1 MTDTKYNKSI
11 TAISVFAA
19 VVLVI
24 GCLLSVFT
32 STPEDRENEPVQN
45 APVYQFASVIDT
57 STPESY
63 DSLMT
68 NMLKLR
74 NEYPHSLK
82 LFTAGYSES
91 GKEILMFTMGN
102 GEKKALVIGGIH
114 AREHITTKYLLRVIE
129 DYCFQNEK
137 GTGIYGN
144 FNIKELLCEYT
155 LYIIPC
161 VNPDGLEIISGRMN
175 ANKNVRITDIKEYKA
190 NLNGVD
196 INRNFPLAWE
206 YIVNGV
212 NSPYTHFFK
221 GYESGSESETKTL
234 MTLCEENSF
243 EFALSIHIKGNCIFW
258 GDTFNTNFNGLY
270 KAFAE
275 DIAFASGLSMTEPTL
290 KPTDYGGG
298 FENWFRHT
306 YNRPGVC
313 IELSHYTNII
323 SPCDNKNYTDFDS
336 FVNYSQSKYALAA
349 AMASNNK

>member
-1 MTDTKYNKSI
+1 M
-11 TAISVFAA
+11 
-19 VVLVI
+19 
-24 GCLLSVFT
+24 
-32 STPEDRENEPVQN
+32 
-45 APVYQFASVIDT
+45 
-57 STPESY
+57 
-63 DSLMT
+63 
-68 NMLKLR
+68 
-74 NEYPHSLK
+74 
-82 LFTAGYSES
+82 
-91 GKEILMFTMGN
+91 
-102 GEKKALVIGGIH
+102 
-114 AREHITTKYLLRVIE
+114 
-129 DYCFQNEK
+129 
-137 GTGIYGN
+137 
-144 FNIKELLCEYT
+144 
-155 LYIIPC
+155 
-161 VNPDGLEIISGRMN
+161 
-175 ANKNVRITDIKEYKA
+175 
-190 NLNGVD
+190 D

-206 YIVNGV
+206 YIDNGV

-275 DIAFASGLSMTEPTL
+275 NIAFSSGLSMTEPTL

>member
-1 MTDTKYNKSI
+1 MTDNKYNKSI
-11 TAISVFAA
+11 ITISVLAA

-32 STPEDRENEPVQN
+32 STPEEEQKEPVQN
-45 APVYQFASVIDT
+45 TPVFQFTSAIDT

-68 NMLKLR
+68 NMLTLR
-74 NEYPHSLK
+74 NEYPNSLK

-91 GKEILMFTMGN
+91 GKEILMLTMGN
-102 GEKKALVIGGIH
+102 GENKALVVGGIH

-137 GTGIYGN
+137 GTGNFGN
-144 FNIKELLCEYT
+144 FNIKDLLSEYT

-175 ANKNVRITDIKEYKA
+175 ARKDVRITDIKEYKA

-206 YIVNGV
+206 LIDNGV
-212 NSPYTHFFK
+212 ISPYTHFFK

-275 DIAFASGLSMTEPTL
+275 DIALASGFSMTEPTL

-306 YNRPGVC
+306 YNRPGLC

-323 SPCDNKNYTDFDS
+323 SPCDDKNYADFDS

>member
-1 MTDTKYNKSI
+1 MTDNKYNKSI
-11 TAISVFAA
+11 IAISVFAA
-19 VVLVI
+19 VVFVI

-32 STPEDRENEPVQN
+32 STPEEEQKEPVPN
-45 APVYQFASVIDT
+45 TPVFQFTSAIDT

-68 NMLKLR
+68 NMLTLR
-74 NEYPHSLK
+74 NEYPNSLK

-102 GEKKALVIGGIH
+102 GEKKALVVGGIH

-144 FNIKELLCEYT
+144 FNIKELLSEYT

-175 ANKNVRITDIKEYKA
+175 ARKDVRITDIKEYKA

-206 YIVNGV
+206 YIDNGV

-243 EFALSIHIKGNCIFW
+243 DFALSIHIKGNCIFW
-258 GDTFNTNFNGLY
+258 GDTFNTKFNGLY

-275 DIAFASGLSMTEPTL
+275 DIALASGFSMTEPTL

-306 YNRPGVC
+306 YNRPGLC

-323 SPCDNKNYTDFDS
+323 SPCDDKNYADFDS

>member
-1 MTDTKYNKSI
+1 MTDNKYNKSI
-11 TAISVFAA
+11 IAISVFAA

-32 STPEDRENEPVQN
+32 STPEEEQKEPVQN
-45 APVYQFASVIDT
+45 TPVFQFTSAIDT

-68 NMLKLR
+68 NMLTLR
-74 NEYPHSLK
+74 NKYPNSLK

-102 GEKKALVIGGIH
+102 GEKKALVVGGIH

-137 GTGIYGN
+137 GTGNFGN
-144 FNIKELLCEYT
+144 FNIKDLLSEYT

-206 YIVNGV
+206 YIDNGV
-212 NSPYTHFFK
+212 ISPYTHFFK

-275 DIAFASGLSMTEPTL
+275 DIALASGFSMTEPTL

>member
-1 MTDTKYNKSI
+1 MTDNKYNKSI
-11 TAISVFAA
+11 IAISVFAA

-32 STPEDRENEPVQN
+32 STPEEEQKEPVQN
-45 APVYQFASVIDT
+45 TPVFQFTSAIDT

-68 NMLKLR
+68 NMLTLR
-74 NEYPHSLK
+74 NEYPNSLK

-102 GEKKALVIGGIH
+102 GEKKALVVGGIH

-137 GTGIYGN
+137 GTGNFGN
-144 FNIKELLCEYT
+144 FNIKELLSEYT

-175 ANKNVRITDIKEYKA
+175 ARKDVRITDIKEYKA

-206 YIVNGV
+206 LIDNGV
-212 NSPYTHFFK
+212 ISPYTHFFK
-221 GYESGSESETKTL
+221 GYESASESETKTL

-243 EFALSIHIKGNCIFW
+243 DFALSIHIKGNCIFW
-258 GDTFNTNFNGLY
+258 GDTFNTKFNGLY

-275 DIAFASGLSMTEPTL
+275 DIALASGFSMTEPTL

-306 YNRPGVC
+306 YNRPGLC

-323 SPCDNKNYTDFDS
+323 SPCDDKNYADFDS

>member
-1 MTDTKYNKSI
+1 MTDNKYNKSI
-11 TAISVFAA
+11 IAISVFAA

-32 STPEDRENEPVQN
+32 STPEEEQKEPVQN
-45 APVYQFASVIDT
+45 TPVFQFTSAIDT

-68 NMLKLR
+68 NMLTLR
-74 NEYPHSLK
+74 NEYPNSLK

-102 GEKKALVIGGIH
+102 GEKKALVVGGIH

-137 GTGIYGN
+137 GTGNFGN
-144 FNIKELLCEYT
+144 FNIKDLLSEYT

-206 YIVNGV
+206 LIDNGV
-212 NSPYTHFFK
+212 ISPYTHFFK
-221 GYESGSESETKTL
+221 GYESASESETKTL

-275 DIAFASGLSMTEPTL
+275 DIALASGFSMTEPTL

-306 YNRPGVC
+306 YNRPGLC

-323 SPCDNKNYTDFDS
+323 SPCDDKNYADFDS

>member
-1 MTDTKYNKSI
+1 MTGNKYNKSI
-11 TAISVFAA
+11 IAISVFAA
-19 VVLVI
+19 VVLVT

-32 STPEDRENEPVQN
+32 STPKKKQSEPVQN
-45 APVYQFASVIDT
+45 TPVFQFTSIIDT
-57 STPESY
+57 SFSESY

-68 NMLKLR
+68 NMLILR
-74 NEYPHSLK
+74 NEYPNSLK

-102 GEKKALVIGGIH
+102 GEKKALVVGGVH

-129 DYCFQNEK
+129 DYCFENEK
-137 GTGIYGN
+137 GAGNYGN
-144 FNIKELLCEYT
+144 FNIKELLSEYT

-206 YIVNGV
+206 YIDNGV

-234 MTLCEENSF
+234 MTLCEENNF
-243 EFALSIHIKGNCIFW
+243 EFVLSIHIKGNCIFW
-258 GDTFNTNFNGLY
+258 GDTFNTNYNGLY

-275 DIAFASGLSMTEPTL
+275 DIAVASGFSMTEPTL
-290 KPTDYGGG
+290 KPADYGGG

-306 YNRPGVC
+306 YNRPGLC

-323 SPCDNKNYTDFDS
+323 SPCDNENYTDFDS
-336 FVNYSQSKYALAA
+336 FVNYNQSKYALAA